1 MLTYRTMHLTL
12 PTIMALC
19 LLSVTI
25 CERDLAHASR
35 LSVSAGESTVQKNCD
50 LCWSPSNTESSPPLT
65 LQPHRHRHSSGSRP
79 HRLPKG
85 RYKITPNRKH
95 TQRSSL
101 GRISGRRIPANQP
114 IHTIDGDTIRMGAER
129 IRLRGIDT
137 PKLSEPGGQAA
148 RQRLEQLLQ
157 EGPIRIV
164 PHGQD
169 VYGRT
174 VADVFVNGRN
184 VAEVLKQEGYAKPG

>member
-1 MLTYRTMHLTL
+1 MRAKLTTIITL
-12 PTIMALC
+12 FFLGGTTCWWGMAQ
-19 LLSVTI
+19 
-25 CERDLAHASR
+25 ASR
-35 LSVSAGESTVQKNCD
+35 LSPSSGESTIQKHCD
-50 LCWSPSNTESSPPLT
+50 LCRSPWITETAPPST
-65 LQPHRHRHSSGSRP
+65 LQPHRQHRPQGSRP

-85 RYKITPNRKH
+85 RYKLTPYQKH
-95 TQRSSL
+95 ARPSTL
-101 GRISGRRIPANQP
+101 GRMSGRRLPTSQP
-114 IHTIDGDTIRMGAER
+114 IYTIDGDTLRVGADR

-137 PKLSEPGGQAA
+137 PELSEPGGQAA

-174 VADVFVNGRN
+174 VADVFVNGQN
-184 VAEVLKQEGYAKPG
+184 VADLLAREGYAKP